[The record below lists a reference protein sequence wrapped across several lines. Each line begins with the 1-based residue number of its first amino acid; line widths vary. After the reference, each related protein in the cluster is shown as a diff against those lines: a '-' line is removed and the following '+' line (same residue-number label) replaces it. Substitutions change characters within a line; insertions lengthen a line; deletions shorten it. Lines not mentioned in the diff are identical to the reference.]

1 MPRAKSICMSVG
13 CTSVTVRS
21 GRCEAHAPA
30 KRNWRTS
37 ARNLNRPGDAN
48 KRRSLVLAR
57 DRFTCQRCGS
67 RERLEVDHLVP
78 VSRGGTW
85 DLSNLWVLC
94 CECHRR
100 KTYYED
106 RK

>member
-13 CTSVTVRS
+13 CTSVTIRS
-21 GRCEAHAPA
+21 GRCESHAPP
-30 KRNWRTS
+30 KRTWKTS
-37 ARNLNRPGDAN
+37 ARNLNRPGDFH

-57 DRFTCQRCGS
+57 DRFTCQRCGC
-67 RERLEVDHLVP
+67 RTELEVDHLIP
-78 VSRGGTW
+78 IAKGGTW

-94 CECHRR
+94 RDCHRR

-106 RK
+106 R